1 MSNRFVGV
9 ERSSG
14 KTAEASATVAG
25 SPAASAS
32 ARFDGLRD
40 VHSDR
45 VTRTLKLTDAGAI
58 DGNEPENSWLFPG
71 FQYWLVVLCRDAMV
85 GVRLLPWFEATWTQ
99 SAECPGCAGQRGVPV
114 PAPRNELHRLS
125 SGSAS
130 GAICAGW

>member
-85 GVRLLPWFEATWTQ
+85 GVRLLPWFEATSPLWRST
-99 SAECPGCAGQRGVPV
+99 PT
-114 PAPRNELHRLS
+114 PRELAIWIGKTDPRRLRES
-125 SGSAS
+125 PLILEVAHAKVG
-130 GAICAGW
+130 